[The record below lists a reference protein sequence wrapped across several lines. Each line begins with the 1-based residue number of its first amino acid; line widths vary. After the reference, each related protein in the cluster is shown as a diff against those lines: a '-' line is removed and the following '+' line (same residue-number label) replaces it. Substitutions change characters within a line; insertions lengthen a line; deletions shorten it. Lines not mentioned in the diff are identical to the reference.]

1 MPHGHHGRASAR
13 RKQADYPPHS
23 IPGALLGK
31 QTDGDRHR
39 GTNERRFQLLLE
51 DSKTAPDASRVPI
64 IDEALRTARTAK
76 RPNRGKA
83 VPGGIDEIDD
93 GAVSVGSLWAD
104 ERSYYPL
111 QVEPYPP
118 AYHLE
123 EGKADHRFRTKPRI
137 ASDPVEVGLERRIP
151 FRAVVAH
158 LRWRAPRVQKGPGG

>member
-1 MPHGHHGRASAR
+1 M
-13 RKQADYPPHS
+13 
-23 IPGALLGK
+23 
-31 QTDGDRHR
+31 
-39 GTNERRFQLLLE
+39 
-51 DSKTAPDASRVPI
+51 PI